1 MDSLE
6 IYRMNGQKKKK
17 NFLMSNKRMHE
28 ALNMENRVRNQESGN
43 DVFVNQVFVRRP
55 PWAGVAK
62 SCW

>member
-17 NFLMSNKRMHE
+17 FFLMSNKRMHE
-28 ALNMENRVRNQESGN
+28 ALNMENRVRNQELGN
-43 DVFVNQVFVRRP
+43 DVFVNQVFVRRL

-62 SCW
+62 SCR